1 MIKTMIVCVTI
12 LMVSGVSIAQERTVT
27 GRLLS
32 GKNEPVEFG
41 YLINARTSVGVE
53 THLGGSFKMALM
65 PGDSLFFRCLG
76 YADTTLIVA
85 ALPQKQ
91 DTLNF
96 YVERHF
102 YALKEVQVNWF
113 KSYASFKQAFLNVK
127 VKTPGS
133 INLGPLI
140 TNEEAMALAKAKSG
154 TFGYG
159 FSVGS
164 GLSKAERKFRVF
176 LAEEN
181 RHERLRELT
190 SRDNLQVF
198 TGFQG
203 AKLDSFIVFLRSK
216 YAIDP
221 DWSDYQI
228 LASVKLAYEQFLSY
242 SISIADSSKVQ

>member
-1 MIKTMIVCVTI
+1 MMKYMICCLVLLMI
-12 LMVSGVSIAQERTVT
+12 SGISLAQERTVT

-32 GKNEPVEFG
+32 GKKEPVEFA

-53 THLGGSFKMALM
+53 THLGGSFKMAVM
-65 PGDSLFFRCLG
+65 PGDSLYFRCLG
-76 YADTTLIVA
+76 YVDTTLIVKD
-85 ALPQKQ
+85 LPQKP
-91 DTLNF
+91 DTLDL
-96 YVERHF
+96 YVVRHY

-127 VKTPGS
+127 IKTPGS

-154 TFGYG
+154 KFGYE
-159 FSVGS
+159 FSIGS
-164 GLSKAERKFRVF
+164 GLSKEERKFRIF
-176 LAEEN
+176 LAEED
-181 RHERLRELT
+181 RHERLRMLT
-190 SRDNLQVF
+190 SRDNLHVF

-203 AKLDSFIVFLRSK
+203 AKLDSFILFLRSK

-242 SISIADSSKVQ
+242 NVSIADSSKVQ